1 LSIGEEQYVSGEIR
15 SEVGRLRSVIVHR
28 PDLELHR
35 LTPGNKDELLFDEL
49 VWVEKAREEHD
60 AFSETIANTGAQVL
74 HLSKLLEEVL
84 IDAEVAL
91 EFVETHVTEDLCGRR
106 LADRVRRF
114 LLELPVAELVRFLI
128 GGVTLQEV
136 GETEGLV
143 AALHGP
149 DDFILAPL
157 PNAVFMRDSSVWVGN
172 GVILSPMNRPVRQR
186 ETDLL
191 RLIYGLHPLF
201 AGTPIWFGDQPGE
214 HYPAS
219 VEGGDVLVVG
229 ERGLAI
235 GISER
240 TTPSGAAALAAR
252 LFDQNVVDRIL
263 AVELPKARSTM
274 HLDTV
279 VTMVDVDSV
288 VLYPKIRQQV
298 RSLEVTPGSGG
309 HLSVVEAPDLITGLA
324 WATGIGRVR
333 AIEPPLQSV
342 QAEREQWSDANN
354 TFALAPREVVAY
366 ERNVATNE
374 VLEEAGITVHR
385 IPSYELS
392 RGRGGPRC
400 MTCPVQRDAVAI

>member
-1 LSIGEEQYVSGEIR
+1 MSGEIR
-15 SEVGRLRSVIVHR
+15 SEVGPLRTVIVHR

-49 VWVEKAREEHD
+49 VWVDKAREEHD
-60 AFSETIANTGAQVL
+60 AFSSTIARAGTQVL
-74 HLSKLLEEVL
+74 HLSALLEEVL
-84 IDAEVAL
+84 TDRELAL
-91 EFVETHVTEDLCGRR
+91 EFVESHVTEDLCGKR

-114 LLELPVAELVRFLI
+114 LLELPTAELVRHLI
-128 GGVTLQEV
+128 GGVTLEEV
-136 GETEGLV
+136 GEVDGLV

-157 PNAVFMRDSSVWVGN
+157 PNAVFMRDSSVWVGE

-191 RLIYGLHPLF
+191 RLVYGLHPLF

-219 VEGGDVLVVG
+219 VEGGDILVVG

-240 TTPSGAAALAAR
+240 TTPSGAAAVAAR
-252 LFDQNVVDRIL
+252 LFDQRVVDRIL

-279 VTMVDVDSV
+279 VTMVDTDAV
-288 VLYPKIRQQV
+288 VLYPRIRQRV
-298 RSLEVTPGSGG
+298 RCLEITPGPGG
-309 HLSVVEAPDLITGLA
+309 HLQVAEAPDLITGLA
-324 WATGIGRVR
+324 WTGQLEQIRS
-333 AIEPPLQSV
+333 IEPPLHSV
-342 QAEREQWSDANN
+342 QAEREQWNDANN
-354 TFALAPREVVAY
+354 TFALAPGEVVAY
-366 ERNVATNE
+366 ERNVATNQ
-374 VLEEAGITVHR
+374 VLRDAGIVVHT

-400 MTCPVQRDAVAI
+400 MTCPVRRDPV

>member
-1 LSIGEEQYVSGEIR
+1 MGGEIR
-15 SEVGRLRSVIVHR
+15 SEVGRLQLVIVHR

-49 VWVEKAREEHD
+49 IWVDKAREEHD
-60 AFSETIANTGAQVL
+60 AFSATIAASGAEVL
-74 HLSKLLEEVL
+74 HLSRLLEEVL
-84 IDAEVAL
+84 VDQEVL
-91 EFVETHVTEDLCGRR
+91 VEFVETHVTDDLCGRR

-114 LLELPVAELVRFLI
+114 LIELPVPELVRHLI
-128 GGVTLQEV
+128 GGVTLEEV
-136 GETEGLV
+136 GEAEGLV
-143 AALHGP
+143 AALQGP

-157 PNAVFMRDSSVWVGN
+157 PNAVFMRDSSVWVGD
-172 GVILSPMNRPVRQR
+172 GVILNPMNRPVRQR

-201 AGTPIWFGDQPGE
+201 ARTPIWFGDQAGE
-214 HYPAS
+214 HFPAS
-219 VEGGDVLVVG
+219 VEGGDVLVVA

-252 LFDQNVVDRIL
+252 LFEESVVDRIL

-279 VTMVDVDSV
+279 VTMVDVDAFV
-288 VLYPKIRQQV
+288 VYPKFRQHV
-298 RSLEVTPGSGG
+298 RSLEVTPGADG
-309 HLSVVEAPDLITGLA
+309 HLEVREAPDLMAGLE
-324 WATGIGRVR
+324 WATGLGDIRS
-333 AIEPPLQSV
+333 IEPPLQSV
-342 QAEREQWSDANN
+342 QAEREQWNDANN
-354 TFALAPREVVAY
+354 TFALAPGEVIAY

-374 VLEEAGITVHR
+374 VLEDAGVTVHR
-385 IPSYELS
+385 IPSYELP

-400 MTCPVQRDAVAI
+400 MTCPVRREPVPT

>member
-1 LSIGEEQYVSGEIR
+1 MGGDIR
-15 SEVGRLRSVIVHR
+15 SEVGRLQAVIVHR

-60 AFSETIANTGAQVL
+60 AFSATIADSGAQVL
-74 HLSKLLEEVL
+74 HLSSLLEEVL
-84 IDAEVAL
+84 IDQELAL
-91 EFVETHVTEDLCGRR
+91 EFVEAHVTDDLCGRR

-114 LLELPVAELVRFLI
+114 LIELPVPELVRHLV
-128 GGVTLQEV
+128 GGVTLDEV
-136 GETEGLV
+136 GEAEGLV

-157 PNAVFMRDSSVWVGN
+157 PNAVFMRDSSVWVGQ
-172 GVILSPMNRPVRQR
+172 GVILSPMNRVARQR

-191 RLIYGLHPLF
+191 RLIYRLHPLF
-201 AGTPIWFGDQPGE
+201 AGTAIWFGDQSGE

-219 VEGGDVLVVG
+219 VEGGDVLVVA

-252 LFDQNVVDRIL
+252 LFEENVVDRIL

-279 VTMVDVDSV
+279 VTMVDRDAFV
-288 VLYPKIRQQV
+288 VYPKIRQQV
-298 RSLEVTPGSGG
+298 RTLQVTPAADG
-309 HLSVVEAPDLITGLA
+309 HLQVVETSGLLEGLA
-324 WATGIGRVR
+324 WATGLDDIRS
-333 AIEPPLQSV
+333 IEPPLQSV
-342 QAEREQWSDANN
+342 QAEREQWNDANN
-354 TFALAPREVVAY
+354 TFALGPGEVVAY
-366 ERNVATNE
+366 ERNVATNQ
-374 VLEEAGITVHR
+374 VLEEAGITVQR
-385 IPSYELS
+385 IPSYELP

-400 MTCPVQRDAVAI
+400 MTCPVRRDPLV

>member
-1 LSIGEEQYVSGEIR
+1 MGGDIR
-15 SEVGRLRSVIVHR
+15 SEVGRLQAVIVHR

-60 AFSETIANTGAQVL
+60 AFSATIADSGAQVL
-74 HLSKLLEEVL
+74 YLSSLLEEVL
-84 IDAEVAL
+84 IDQELAL
-91 EFVETHVTEDLCGRR
+91 EFVEAHVTDDLCGRR

-114 LLELPVAELVRFLI
+114 LIELPVPDLVRHLV
-128 GGVTLQEV
+128 GGVTLEEV
-136 GETEGLV
+136 GEAEGLV

-157 PNAVFMRDSSVWVGN
+157 PNAVFMRDSSVWVGQ
-172 GVILSPMNRPVRQR
+172 GVILSPMNRVARQR

-191 RLIYGLHPLF
+191 RLIYRLHPLF
-201 AGTPIWFGDQPGE
+201 AGTAIWFGDQSGE

-219 VEGGDVLVVG
+219 VEGGDVLVVA

-252 LFDQNVVDRIL
+252 LFEENVVDRIL

-279 VTMVDVDSV
+279 VTMVDRDAF

-298 RSLEVTPGSGG
+298 RTLQVTPAADG
-309 HLSVVEAPDLITGLA
+309 HLQVVETSGLLEGLA
-324 WATGIGRVR
+324 WATGLDDIRS
-333 AIEPPLQSV
+333 IEPPLQSV
-342 QAEREQWSDANN
+342 QAEREQWNDANN
-354 TFALAPREVVAY
+354 TFALAPGEVVAY
-366 ERNVATNE
+366 ERNVATNQ

-385 IPSYELS
+385 IPSYELP

-400 MTCPVQRDAVAI
+400 MTCPVRRDPVV

>member
-1 LSIGEEQYVSGEIR
+1 MRVGGEIR
-15 SEVGRLRSVIVHR
+15 SEVGRLRAVIVHR

-60 AFSETIANTGAQVL
+60 AFTATIANSGAQVL
-74 HLSKLLEEVL
+74 HLAILLEEL
-84 IDAEVAL
+84 LADKELAT
-91 EFVETHVTEDLCGRR
+91 EFVDAHVTEDLCGKR
-106 LADRVRRF
+106 LAERVRRF
-114 LLELPVAELVRFLI
+114 LIELSVPELVRHLI
-128 GGVTLQEV
+128 GGVTLEEV
-136 GETEGLV
+136 GEAGGLV

-149 DDFILAPL
+149 EDFILAPL
-157 PNAVFMRDSSVWVGN
+157 PNAVFMRDSSIWVGA
-172 GVILSPMNRPVRQR
+172 GAILSPMNRPVRQR

-191 RLIYGLHPLF
+191 RLIYRLHPFF
-201 AGTPIWFGDQPGE
+201 AGSPIWFGDQPGE

-240 TTPSGAAALAAR
+240 TTPSGAAALAAQ
-252 LFDQNVVDRIL
+252 LFERNVVDRIL

-279 VTMVDVDSV
+279 VTMVDVDAF
-288 VLYPKIRQQV
+288 VLYPKIRPQV
-298 RSLEVTPGSGG
+298 RVLELTRGLEG
-309 HLSVVEAPDLITGLA
+309 HLKVAEVDDLVAGLA
-324 WATGIGRVR
+324 WATGLGEVR
-333 AIEPPLQSV
+333 SIEPPIHSV
-342 QAEREQWSDANN
+342 QAEREQWNDANN
-354 TFALAPREVVAY
+354 TFALAPGEVVAY

-385 IPSYELS
+385 IPSYELP

-400 MTCPVQRDAVAI
+400 MTCPVRRDPVA

>member
-1 LSIGEEQYVSGEIR
+1 VVGGIR
-15 SEVGRLRSVIVHR
+15 SEVGRLQAVILHR

-60 AFSETIANTGAQVL
+60 AFSATIAASGAQVL
-74 HLSKLLEEVL
+74 HLSLLLEEVL
-84 IDAEVAL
+84 TDQEVAL
-91 EFVETHVTEDLCGRR
+91 EFVEAHVNDDLCGRR

-114 LLELPVAELVRFLI
+114 LVELPVPELVRHLI
-128 GGVTLQEV
+128 GGVTLAEV
-136 GETEGLV
+136 GETQGLV
-143 AALHGP
+143 ASLHGP

-157 PNAVFMRDSSVWVGN
+157 PNAVFMRDSSVWVGD
-172 GVILSPMNRPVRQR
+172 GVILSPMNRSVRQR

-191 RLIYGLHPLF
+191 RLIYGLHSLF

-219 VEGGDVLVVG
+219 VEGGDVLVLA

-252 LFDQNVVDRIL
+252 LFEQHVVDRIL
-263 AVELPKARSTM
+263 AVELPKGRSTM

-279 VTMVDVDSV
+279 VTMVDVDAV

-298 RSLEVTPGSGG
+298 RSLEVTPGADG
-309 HLSVVEAPDLITGLA
+309 HLKVVETPDLLAGLE
-324 WATGIGRVR
+324 WATGLSNIRS
-333 AIEPPLQSV
+333 IEPPLQSV
-342 QAEREQWSDANN
+342 QAEREQWNDANN
-354 TFALAPREVVAY
+354 TFALAPGEVVAY

-374 VLEEAGITVHR
+374 VLEGAGITVHR
-385 IPSYELS
+385 IPSYELP

-400 MTCPVQRDAVAI
+400 MTCPVRRDPVEV

>member
-1 LSIGEEQYVSGEIR
+1 MGGEIR
-15 SEVGRLRSVIVHR
+15 SEVGRLQTVIVHR

-60 AFSETIANTGAQVL
+60 AFSSTIANAGANVL
-74 HLSKLLEEVL
+74 YLSTLLEEVL
-84 IDAEVAL
+84 TDRELAL

-106 LADRVRRF
+106 LANRVRRF
-114 LLELPVAELVRFLI
+114 LLELPTPELVRHLI
-128 GGVTLQEV
+128 GGVTLEEV
-136 GETEGLV
+136 GEAEGLV

-149 DDFILAPL
+149 EDFILTPL
-157 PNAVFMRDSSVWVGN
+157 PNAVFMRDSSVWVGD

-191 RLIYGLHPLF
+191 RLVYGLHPLF

-219 VEGGDVLVVG
+219 VEGGDILVMG

-252 LFDQNVVDRIL
+252 LFDQHVVDRIL

-279 VTMVDVDSV
+279 VTMVDIDAV
-288 VLYPKIRQQV
+288 VLYPRIRQQV
-298 RSLEVTPGSGG
+298 RCLEITPGADGE
-309 HLSVVEAPDLITGLA
+309 LKVEPTADLISGLT
-324 WATGIGRVR
+324 WAR
-333 AIEPPLQSV
+333 ALGEIRSIEPPLHSV
-342 QAEREQWSDANN
+342 QAEREQWNDANN
-354 TFALAPREVVAY
+354 TFALSPGEVVAY

-400 MTCPVQRDAVAI
+400 MTCPVRREPLPI

>member
-1 LSIGEEQYVSGEIR
+1 MGGDIR
-15 SEVGRLRSVIVHR
+15 SEVGRLQAVIVHR

-60 AFSETIANTGAQVL
+60 AFSATIADSGAQVL
-74 HLSKLLEEVL
+74 HLSSLLEEVL
-84 IDAEVAL
+84 IDQELAL
-91 EFVETHVTEDLCGRR
+91 EFVEAHVTDDLCGRR
-106 LADRVRRF
+106 LANRVRRF
-114 LLELPVAELVRFLI
+114 LIELPVPELVRHLV
-128 GGVTLQEV
+128 GGVTLDEV
-136 GETEGLV
+136 GEAEGLV

-157 PNAVFMRDSSVWVGN
+157 PNAVFMRDSSVWVGQ
-172 GVILSPMNRPVRQR
+172 GVILSPMNRVARER

-191 RLIYGLHPLF
+191 RLIYRLHPLF
-201 AGTPIWFGDQPGE
+201 AGTAIWFGDQLGE

-219 VEGGDVLVVG
+219 VEGGDVLVVA

-252 LFDQNVVDRIL
+252 LFEENVVDRIL

-279 VTMVDVDSV
+279 VTMVDRDAF

-298 RSLEVTPGSGG
+298 RTLQVTPAADG
-309 HLSVVEAPDLITGLA
+309 HLQVVETSGLLEGLA
-324 WATGIGRVR
+324 WATGLDDIRS
-333 AIEPPLQSV
+333 IEPPLQSV
-342 QAEREQWSDANN
+342 QAEREQWNDANN
-354 TFALAPREVVAY
+354 TFALGPGEVVAY
-366 ERNVATNE
+366 ERNVATNQ

-385 IPSYELS
+385 IPSYELP

-400 MTCPVQRDAVAI
+400 MTCPVRRDPVV

>member
-1 LSIGEEQYVSGEIR
+1 MSGEIR
-15 SEVGRLRSVIVHR
+15 SEVGNLRSVIVHR

-60 AFSETIANTGAQVL
+60 VFGATIARAGVEVL
-74 HLSKLLEEVL
+74 YLSKLLEDVL
-84 IDAEVAL
+84 TDAELAL
-91 EFVETHVTEDLCGRR
+91 EFIDAHVTEDLCGRR
-106 LADRVRRF
+106 LANRVRRF
-114 LLELPVAELVRFLI
+114 LLELPLPELVRHLI
-128 GGVTLQEV
+128 GGVTLEEV
-136 GETEGLV
+136 GEAQGLV

-149 DDFILAPL
+149 DDFILTPL

-191 RLIYGLHPLF
+191 RLVYGLHPLF
-201 AGTPIWFGDQPGE
+201 ADTPIWFGDQPGE

-219 VEGGDVLVVG
+219 VEGGDILVVG
-229 ERGLAI
+229 DRGLAI

-298 RSLEVTPGSGG
+298 RTLEVTPGADG
-309 HLSVVEAPDLITGLA
+309 HLKVAEATDLLSGLR
-324 WATGIGRVR
+324 WATGRGEIRS
-333 AIEPPLQSV
+333 IEPPLQSV
-342 QAEREQWSDANN
+342 QAEREQWNDANN
-354 TFALAPREVVAY
+354 TFALAPGEVVAY

-400 MTCPVQRDAVAI
+400 MTCPVRRDPIPS